1 MGPRRKVQPGRGSR
15 AAAVFECLR
24 ASQGRRGTQQ
34 LSDLLKPSHL
44 LAGGGRCKAWVEQVH
59 LDQSAGFAQLRR
71 EVHVEHQREEPGQDS
86 RARVQGP

>member
-44 LAGGGRCKAWVEQVH
+44 LGGG
-59 LDQSAGFAQLRR
+59 
-71 EVHVEHQREEPGQDS
+71 GQ
-86 RARVQGP
+86 VQGVGGAGAFGSVCRFCTAEEGGARGAPEGGAWTGQQG

>member
-44 LAGGGRCKAWVEQVH
+44 LAGGAGARRGWSRCIWISLQVLH
-59 LDQSAGFAQLRR
+59 S
-71 EVHVEHQREEPGQDS
+71 
-86 RARVQGP
+86 